1 MIIRM
6 LYTQINSY
14 KERESMLK
22 SQENVKIST
31 LTKKELRAYI
41 ASVGKAVNQR
51 IVRVQ
56 NSKYS
61 DASQFLSYINRQVV
75 QGSNLFSQSK
85 SGNIK
90 YDLNTRGKTAGEL
103 RHLAKELQ
111 KSYNASS
118 SKIRD
123 IKKAYQKM
131 ADTLNE
137 GQKIKL
143 KAEDIGEIFR
153 VYNDSHIAN
162 NSNFGSEQVIETARK
177 YQDKLSTAE
186 IQDVI
191 AKTTGLSYN
200 DIDQDFKYKY
210 LAKQFPRLKERS
222 IRAILNKNRN
232 ASLST
237 LEKLC
242 EQKARQL
249 DKRRFRSSEE

>member
-1 MIIRM
+1 M
-6 LYTQINSY
+6 LAKYSNTYIS
-14 KERESMLK
+14 SL
-22 SQENVKIST
+22 SQ
-31 LTKKELRAYI
+31 KELRAFI
-41 ASVGKAVNQR
+41 ASVGKTVNQR
-51 IVRVQ
+51 IVRLA
-56 NSKYS
+56 NSEYA
-61 DASQFLSYINRQVV
+61 DASHLLSHIEKQVV
-75 QGSNLFSQSK
+75 QGSTLYK
-85 SGNIK
+85 ETASGNIA
-90 YDLNTRGKTAGEL
+90 YNLNTRGLTFGEM
-103 RHLAKELQ
+103 RHLASEIA
-111 KSYNASS
+111 KSYNAKTST
-118 SKIRD
+118 
-123 IKKAYQKM
+123 IKGIKEMYQKM

-137 GQKIKL
+137 GQQIKL
-143 KAEDIGEIFR
+143 KPEDIGEIFR
-153 VYNDSHIAN
+153 VYNESGIAN
-162 NSNFGSEQVIETARK
+162 NKNFGSEQVVETARK